1 MKVLKGNFNVLH
13 VLEWHVEGGVE
24 HKCGHQS
31 QGVSLFDL
39 HEEQE
44 RIMLTQPRLSGTK
57 LSIMIKLYIVW
68 GCVVMRWRPLDCSR
82 VRSFIWT
89 AYLATWLDLC
99 LRSLKYKSGFEIF
112 EWPTELHLIRP
123 NCSHKNNFP
132 QQHTTSNSFMTLI
145 FQRKTPL

>member
-1 MKVLKGNFNVLH
+1 MKVLKGNFDVCILH

-39 HEEQE
+39 HENQE
-44 RIMLTQPRLSGTK
+44 RIMLTQPRPSGTK

-68 GCVVMRWRPLDCSR
+68 GCVVMWWRPLDCSR

-99 LRSLKYKSGFEIF
+99 LRSLKYNSGFEIF

-123 NCSHKNNFP
+123 NCSHIQNA
-132 QQHTTSNSFMTLI
+132 L
-145 FQRKTPL
+145 L

>member
-1 MKVLKGNFNVLH
+1 MELLVALLVQNYLVAHYDSLLPIH
-13 VLEWHVEGGVE
+13 VLAWHVEGGVE

-31 QGVSLFDL
+31 QGVLLFDL

-44 RIMLTQPRLSGTK
+44 RIMLTQPRPSGTK

-68 GCVVMRWRPLDCSR
+68 GCVVMWWRPLDCSR

-99 LRSLKYKSGFEIF
+99 LRSLKYNSGFEIF

-123 NCSHKNNFP
+123 NCSHIQNA
-132 QQHTTSNSFMTLI
+132 L
-145 FQRKTPL
+145 L